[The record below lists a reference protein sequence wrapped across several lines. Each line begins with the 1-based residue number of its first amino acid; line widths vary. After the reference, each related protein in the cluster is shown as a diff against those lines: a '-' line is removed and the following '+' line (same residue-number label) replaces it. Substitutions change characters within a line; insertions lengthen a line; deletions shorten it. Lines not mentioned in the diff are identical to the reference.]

1 MQSPIKSSIASLGHA
16 RLTVPEPQLAT
27 SSSSNH
33 AQDQATP
40 TPSDPS
46 SHDASISAEDREEDE
61 SESGGFYYIP
71 DFITEQEE
79 RLLLREIYNAPALK
93 WKTLQNRSL
102 HPMIHHSLTL
112 PFSPVP
118 WSGRTLGRLQ
128 TWGGQLAGKC
138 GDTLIPQP
146 LPSFF
151 VKSVSLIERIASTG
165 AFEQSKH
172 AAPNHC
178 LVNEYLSGQGIM
190 PHEDGGA
197 YFPAVATISL
207 ASHTLLDIYR
217 YADVPEKQSNEG
229 QTAHGADGTAD
240 PAPKARARE
249 KDPAFSIFQER
260 RSLLITTGS
269 AYKKYLHGI
278 AERQAD
284 GPDNLRSIINLQQL
298 GSSEFKGT
306 ITRLQQGSSVKP
318 EVSVPTD
325 GAGAEPTTEPQS
337 QMRKDGSDAT
347 EAPQSADAPT
357 AQGAALN
364 DEDDDALGPLL
375 SLTDAPVVTDAGIQR
390 QTRVSLTF
398 RDVEKVS
405 KGLASLLGRGGG
417 KR

>member
-46 SHDASISAEDREEDE
+46 SHDASTTAEDREEDE

-93 WKTLQNRSL
+93 WKTLQNR
-102 HPMIHHSLTL
+102 
-112 PFSPVP
+112 
-118 WSGRTLGRLQ
+118 RLQ
-128 TWGGQLAGKC
+128 TWGGQLAGKS

-151 VKSVSLIERIASTG
+151 VKSVSLVERIAKTG
-165 AFEQSKH
+165 AFEHSKH

-284 GPDNLRSIINLQQL
+284 GPDNLRSIINLAQL
-298 GSSEFKGT
+298 GSSEFKET
-306 ITRLQQGSSVKP
+306 ITRLQQGSSMTP

-337 QMRKDGSDAT
+337 QTRTDGSDNT